1 MLSLHIDSCKGE
13 EEECCPYNYYTSPPC
28 WLLNKMADNTIKVTV
43 LEGVS
48 ASLSALGLPL
58 PVCLQLQ
65 LSGLK
70 LSEAMWTAKSSS
82 AGFSVS
88 LFWPSLEQ
96 QVGGVVTAIPKRKK
110 RRRRHKTKTCTT
122 PGSPVAHLLA
132 AAEVCESKVPQD
144 PTPISALH
152 HDKSSGNWQKAESG
166 SGDVVAV
173 DETDDE
179 QWTRVERMPEK
190 EEEKASPTED
200 SQTQVPS

>member
-1 MLSLHIDSCKGE
+1 M
-13 EEECCPYNYYTSPPC
+13 
-28 WLLNKMADNTIKVTV
+28 TV

-110 RRRRHKTKTCTT
+110 RRRHKAKTT
-122 PGSPVAHLLA
+122 PGSPVAHSL

-144 PTPISALH
+144 PTPISVH
-152 HDKSSGNWQKAESG
+152 RDKSSGNQKAESG
-166 SGDVVAV
+166 SGDVVSV

-179 QWTRVERMPEK
+179 QWTRVERRRK
-190 EEEKASPTED
+190 KKR
-200 SQTQVPS
+200 QVPLRILKPS